1 MANTEAAEKKLEVL
15 KKRLQKERD
24 LEKKH
29 KQSADRLQKE
39 IENQQQQEINKAVN
53 KLNLSGEEYKKLMS
67 VLKKKQNLMDAIDLI
82 ETQIMEERKDDINTV
97 SEDQSE

>member
-1 MANTEAAEKKLEVL
+1 MASIEASEKRLETL

-29 KQSADRLQKE
+29 KENADRLQKE

-53 KLNLSGEEYKKLMS
+53 KLNLSGEEYKKFMS
-67 VLKKKQNLMDAIDLI
+67 ALRKKQNLMDAIDHI
-82 ETQIMEERKDDINTV
+82 ETETMEERKDDINTA
-97 SEDQSE
+97 SEDQIE